1 MTNTDKKVIEKYR
14 NLILD
19 IPGIKSA
26 EYLNST
32 TSSVTLSW
40 GVEWSPDYIA
50 RDIIQNFRDANHN
63 EINSINVK
71 TNNDQIVVS
80 AESTFD
86 LRKLLFLGSNKAGD
100 DEAIG
105 QFGEGAKAAYVSMI
119 KMGVYDPI
127 NISGDQA
134 VVISVGPEVIED
146 MRPLVY
152 HWFRIPKQNQTLF
165 VVNTYNKELKK
176 AFDFGLNH
184 FWYEQ
189 NSLKGDLLYEYNDV
203 STFKS
208 TKKNEGFLFY
218 GGIMRAR
225 ISHIPVCINISK
237 KYKKIEDKIKAD
249 RDRNSFS
256 SALTNT
262 FLSIWARSG
271 FYYRGMKNNKAI
283 KFILEKSRSV
293 WVKGHPLLSA
303 LANHSYHLRDD
314 KSLQKFFGNEYY
326 AESVFNHSREIT
338 WSDWYDTKTQSKILR
353 GDRNFKKKGRIKLPA
368 YFARFGVISS
378 LQLFIKNKE
387 AMERRIK
394 SNQTASLSKK
404 QREAVNYALECVEK
418 VAPTFS
424 GLYSQFKE
432 DEGIFELNIKAVKS
446 DDILGELKDGRGYG
460 DKTIY
465 LNQKLFNAKFSK
477 FFSILAHEMS
487 HVFGGDGERIFS
499 DVLTHILEQAVQ
511 KNALLSKYSRQWE
524 KGYRA

>member
-1 MTNTDKKVIEKYR
+1 MTDTDKKSIEKYR

-26 EYLNST
+26 DYVNST

-50 RDIIQNFRDANHN
+50 RDIIQNFRDANHT
-63 EINSINVK
+63 EIDSINVK
-71 TNNDQIVVS
+71 TKNDQIVVS
-80 AESTFD
+80 AKSTFD

-100 DEAIG
+100 DETIG

-119 KMGVYDPI
+119 KMGVHDPI

-152 HWFRIPKQNQTLF
+152 HWFKIPKQQQTLF

-184 FWYEQ
+184 FWYEN
-189 NSLKGDLLYEYNDV
+189 NSLKGDLLYEYNDI

-208 TKKNEGFLFY
+208 TTKNEGYLFY

-225 ISHIPVCINISK
+225 IPDVPVCINILK

-256 SALTNT
+256 SALTNS

-271 FYYRGMKNNKAI
+271 FYYNGMQNNKAI
-283 KFILEKSRSV
+283 KFILEKTRSQ
-293 WVKGHPLLSA
+293 WPKGLPILSA

-314 KSLQKFFGNEYY
+314 KSLKKLFGKKYY
-326 AESVFNHSREIT
+326 AESVFHHSRSIS
-338 WSDWYDTKTQSKILR
+338 WSDWYDTKVQSKILR
-353 GDRNFKKKGRIKLPA
+353 GDKNFKKKGRIKLPA
-368 YFARFGVISS
+368 YFVRFGVVSS
-378 LQLFIKNKE
+378 LELFVKQKE
-387 AMERRIK
+387 AMEERIK
-394 SNQTASLSKK
+394 KNQSISLTKK
-404 QREAVNYALECVEK
+404 QRKAVEYALECVGK
-418 VAPTFS
+418 VAPSFS
-424 GLYSQFKE
+424 GLYNQFKE

-446 DDILGELKDGRGYG
+446 DDILGEMKEGRGYG
-460 DKTIY
+460 DKTIF
-465 LNQKLFNAKFSK
+465 LNQNLFKSKFST
-477 FFSILAHEMS
+477 FMAILSHEMA
-487 HVFGGDGERIFS
+487 HVFGGDGERQFS
-499 DVLTHILEQAVQ
+499 DVLTHILEQAIQ
-511 KNALLSKYSRQWE
+511 KNAILSRYAKKWE
-524 KGYRA
+524 QGYRT